1 MTFALGA
8 LLSLGFLISYPLQS
22 QAADEE
28 SSSQTTEL
36 DALRRELRRAIK
48 ADPMGLGKT
57 VYRRACRPCHGE
69 RGDGRSPA
77 ARYLDPRP
85 RDLTRGEFKFRST
98 PSGSLPT
105 DDDLERT
112 ILAGVPQSDM
122 PPFRGRLND
131 AELEAVVVYIKHFSP
146 AFAQRQPE
154 EPVLIPPR
162 LDQTPESIAN
172 GRIIYEQLRCGT
184 CHGASGRGDGPAAD
198 TLRDDEGQPIR
209 AYDFTTGYYKGGGK
223 PEDIYRTVV
232 TGLTGT
238 PMPSYA
244 GTVSPE
250 EMWDLVYFI
259 LSLERPDSLWQ
270 WLLERPGPHT
280 KRLEKYI
287 RSYVHVHHYDYVH
300 DSELAGEL
308 ADHRCG

>member
-1 MTFALGA
+1 MITKKTRGRGVSLALGS
-8 LLSLGFLISYPLQS
+8 LLISWLTISYPLHS
-22 QAADEE
+22 QAADEDAE
-28 SSSQTTEL
+28 AKKDDSTSSQSMEL
-36 DALRRELRRAIK
+36 DALRRELRRAVE
-48 ADPMGLGKT
+48 ADQMVLGKA

-69 RGDGRSPA
+69 HGDGRSPA

-105 DDDLERT
+105 DADLERT

-131 AELEAVVVYIKHFSP
+131 AELDAVVVYIKRFSP
-146 AFAQRQPE
+146 AFARGQPE
-154 EPVLIPPR
+154 EPVLIPPP
-162 LDQTPESIAN
+162 LDETPESIAN
-172 GRIIYEQLRCGT
+172 GRIVYEQLRCAT
-184 CHGASGRGDGPAAD
+184 CHGASGRGDGPAAG

-209 AYDFTTGYYKGGGK
+209 AYDFTTGRYKGGGK

-244 GTVSPE
+244 GTVAPE
-250 EMWDLVYFI
+250 DIWDLVYFI

-270 WLLERPGPHT
+270 WLLEQPGPHT
-280 KRLEKYI
+280 E
-287 RSYVHVHHYDYVH
+287 
-300 DSELAGEL
+300 AGE
-308 ADHRCG
+308 DQR